1 MKERA
6 LRLTVAQKRMLG
18 VLRRE
23 IPLRIVL
30 FLIKNPCSKHKDIHQ
45 GLELAPSTIS
55 FHMKKLLNE
64 GIVVQEKEGE
74 QKGYQVQDPRSVVRI
89 LVTYRPL
96 FDKLADAFT
105 DLWVEIYR

>member
-1 MKERA
+1 
-6 LRLTVAQKRMLG
+6 
-18 VLRRE
+18 
-23 IPLRIVL
+23 
-30 FLIKNPCSKHKDIHQ
+30 
-45 GLELAPSTIS
+45 
-55 FHMKKLLNE
+55 MKKLLNE

-74 QKGYQVQDPRSVVRI
+74 RKGYHVQDPRNVIRI